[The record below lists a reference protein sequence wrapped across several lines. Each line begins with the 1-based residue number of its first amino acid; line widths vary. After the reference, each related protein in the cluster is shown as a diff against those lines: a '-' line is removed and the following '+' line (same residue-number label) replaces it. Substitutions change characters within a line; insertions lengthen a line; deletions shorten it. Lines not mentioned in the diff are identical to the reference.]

1 MCSTDYD
8 NCSTVDEYYD
18 PGKDQSSDSEM
29 DISLK
34 GDNAQV
40 PADKETER
48 INDDYVCPTAR
59 LHKRTGNILARKRKR
74 DKSRGRQC

>member
-8 NCSTVDEYYD
+8 NDSTVDEYYD

-34 GDNAQV
+34 GDNTQV
-40 PADKETER
+40 PADKEAER
-48 INDDYVCPTAR
+48 INDDYVCSTAR
-59 LHKRTGNILARKRKR
+59 LHKRTGSVTKVGE
-74 DKSRGRQC
+74 DSVS